1 MDSSILFV
9 TFFGTPFRA
18 LQLEVFLVT
27 ACYYYLRI
35 VGSLLCEVLV
45 VTACYYH
52 LLFGWSADRWTVM
65 GDAGGFVYGSV
76 SVDLHFV
83 QPCMLCGCSV
93 MCLSSVWRSTQ
104 LRDINL
110 GRNSN
115 YVLIPLFLFLQ
126 KIS

>member
-65 GDAGGFVYGSV
+65 GDAGGMVYGGV
-76 SVDLHFV
+76 SVYLHFV
-83 QPCMLCGCSV
+83 SFMVLCFSCV
-93 MCLSSVWRSTQ
+93 MCFNNVWWMVVSQ
-104 LRDINL
+104 
-110 GRNSN
+110 
-115 YVLIPLFLFLQ
+115 
-126 KIS
+126 

>member
-1 MDSSILFV
+1 
-9 TFFGTPFRA
+9 
-18 LQLEVFLVT
+18 
-27 ACYYYLRI
+27 
-35 VGSLLCEVLV
+35 
-45 VTACYYH
+45 
-52 LLFGWSADRWTVM
+52 M
-65 GDAGGFVYGSV
+65 GDAGGFVYGGV

-83 QPCMLCGCSV
+83 QPCMVCGCSV
-93 MCLSSVWRSTQ
+93 MCVLVVCGIVWRSTQ